1 MNCCVVMS
9 VNFASV
15 GDVLPSGEIKA
26 AKVTV
31 ADASINDTYNTS
43 CLRAPIL
50 KPCSLY
56 GGLVACELYP

>member
-1 MNCCVVMS
+1 MLVYALS
-9 VNFASV
+9 A
-15 GDVLPSGEIKA
+15 GDAVPSGVIKA
-26 AKVTV
+26 ANVTV

-56 GGLVACELYP
+56 GGFVAAELYP